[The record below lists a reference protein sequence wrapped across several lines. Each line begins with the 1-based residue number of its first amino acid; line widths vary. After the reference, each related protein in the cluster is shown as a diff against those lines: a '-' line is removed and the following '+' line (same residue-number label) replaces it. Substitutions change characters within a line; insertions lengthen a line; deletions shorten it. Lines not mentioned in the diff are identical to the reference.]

1 MARSAQTSVRSQQRA
16 TTSKSMVN
24 LFASLQ
30 RLRLCCINPA
40 DSFRLEKISHA
51 RNTVFD
57 LLPQKFS
64 QLFNVGRL
72 DAQTEGLLLLTNDGE
87 LAQRLTHPRF
97 KVDKEYEITL
107 DRPWDPSLAPKLL
120 RGIVLDGQRAKIARL
135 LSLSPTRLRVILR
148 QGINRQ
154 IRRMFQAVGYRVK
167 RLLRIRIGNLRLG
180 DLPCGHWRA
189 LTKRELKDLGSNE

>member
-1 MARSAQTSVRSQQRA
+1 LHKPRGFVSTR
-16 TTSKSMVN
+16 KD
-24 LFASLQ
+24 L
-30 RLRLCCINPA
+30 
-40 DSFRLEKISHA
+40 HA
-51 RNTVFD
+51 RNTIFD
-57 LLPQKFS
+57 LLPKKFS
-64 QLFNVGRL
+64 RLFNVGRL
-72 DAQTEGLLLLTNDGE
+72 DAQTEGLLVLTNDGE

-107 DRPWDPSLAPKLL
+107 DRPWDPPLASKLL

-180 DLPCGHWRA
+180 DLPSGHWRA
-189 LTKRELKDLGSNE
+189 LTRHELQSLEGRAPASPRSASQELRAPTAK